1 MMHRDHVIA
10 LILYLSLS
18 PLQDRF
24 LLLTFSVVASTATS
38 ISCISQIM
46 SANAEGQGVGVITQ
60 ISQSGTTAN
69 SSESGHRS
77 EPLSD
82 ALKLAPVKVEK
93 GTTKRSGWWV
103 KAPAGAGH
111 FSTDLWCSLHVA
123 LARSKPEQPVEE
135 SVIIKAP
142 LGMRPVA
149 GYQYQVLPLVAEDVS
164 EKSHRQLGRSTG
176 LSGNVGGS
184 WDTNLPWASSTISMA
199 ALKGCK

>member
-1 MMHRDHVIA
+1 MMTRRDHVTV
-10 LILYLSLS
+10 LILYLLLS
-18 PLQDRF
+18 PQDRF

-82 ALKLAPVKVEK
+82 ALKLAPVEVEK
-93 GTTKRSGWWV
+93 GTMKRSGWWV
-103 KAPAGAGH
+103 KAPASAGH
-111 FSTDLWCSLHVA
+111 FSTDPWHSLHVA

-164 EKSHRQLGRSTG
+164 EKSHRQLDRSTVRQ
-176 LSGNVGGS
+176 SA
-184 WDTNLPWASSTISMA
+184 WQP
-199 ALKGCK
+199 